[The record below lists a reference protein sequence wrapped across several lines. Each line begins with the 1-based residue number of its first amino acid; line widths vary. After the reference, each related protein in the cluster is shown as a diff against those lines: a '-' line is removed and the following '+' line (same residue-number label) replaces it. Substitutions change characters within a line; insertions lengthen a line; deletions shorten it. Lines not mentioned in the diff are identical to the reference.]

1 MSERDLPGTEALMA
15 KLPDL
20 RKRAANVERD
30 PWKYV
35 TKTDIMAKLVR
46 DDLGLGRP
54 RGMHR

>member
-1 MSERDLPGTEALMA
+1 MA

-20 RKRAANVERD
+20 RKRAALVERD
-30 PWKYV
+30 PWKNV

-46 DDLGLGRP
+46 DDLGLGRS